1 VPGYNRVE
9 SETQNRVL
17 LHVFD
22 LSFIKQSQSGSR
34 TRAKRK
40 IGSVKCRLFYSA
52 LSTDHMTVM

>member
-1 VPGYNRVE
+1 VPGYIRVA
-9 SETQNRVL
+9 SEAQNWVL

-40 IGSVKCRLFYSA
+40 IGSVSCRLF
-52 LSTDHMTVM
+52 LFTLL